1 MEREPLGLTTWASH
15 EAVTRNARQAGDR
28 PLNTGPDP
36 HLRHQS
42 NLQMVNSL
50 IPCAL
55 VSHGPLMAVDPDLG
69 RVGEVGA
76 DLDKRRPELLIPQVE
91 VVAGH
96 PAVGLVEG
104 EPRDAVGGV
113 ALSAGEHTRVLLRD
127 TDRSHPGPAG
137 RGLRDD
143 VGPHLLD
150 LAVGLGEPDNRDVLV
165 VSEAA
170 DRLRNTV
177 PILSKIAGDGIGFP
191 RCAVRKLTTCP
202 PTCRLFTQAL

>member
-55 VSHGPLMAVDPDLG
+55 VSHGPLMAVDPTLG

-76 DLDKRRPELLIPQVE
+76 DLDERRAEVDVPEIE
-91 VVAGH
+91 VVAGDA
-96 PAVGLVEG
+96 AVGLVEG

-113 ALSAGEHTRVLLRD
+113 ALGAGDHTRVLLRD
-127 TDRSHPGPAG
+127 TDCGHPRPAG
-137 RGLRDD
+137 
-143 VGPHLLD
+143 
-150 LAVGLGEPDNRDVLV
+150 
-165 VSEAA
+165 
-170 DRLRNTV
+170 
-177 PILSKIAGDGIGFP
+177 
-191 RCAVRKLTTCP
+191 
-202 PTCRLFTQAL
+202 